1 MNNLKKKATLSILLM
16 VSLGHLLNDMF
27 QAVIPAI
34 YPMIKESL
42 GLSFMQIGAI
52 TLTNQITSSLL
63 QPMVGYFSDKHPR
76 PYGLVVGMCFTLTG
90 LMLLSMAK
98 SFPLV
103 LLSVAFVGVGS
114 SVLHP
119 ESSKVARLASGGAK
133 GCTNREQSQARM
145 SSAEA
150 QPALA
155 GIGKGMAQSIF
166 QIGGNVGRAF
176 GPIAVALI
184 VVPHGQG
191 SIRWFALLAVVAI
204 WVLARIGRWYK
215 KQIELTEQR
224 EQSQACWSSAE
235 LRRKSTEGQ
244 LYGRS
249 KSKFDIER
257 LRVGEQSSG
266 MDESHLPKH
275 QIVVALLVLLV
286 LMFSKDFYTAN
297 IQSYLTFYMIDKFGL
312 SVTASQYVLFA
323 FLVST
328 AVGLLIGGEVGD
340 RYGRKYVI
348 WVSIL
353 GSSPFALLLPYCDL
367 TWTIILVILV
377 GMVMSSAMSA
387 ILVYGTEL
395 LPGNVGMI
403 SGAFFG
409 LSFGLGG
416 IGSAIFGWL
425 ADITSIQYVF
435 QFTAFLP
442 LLGIVTYFL
451 PNIKEK
457 D

>member
-1 MNNLKKKATLSILLM
+1 MRYLKIVGYLVFRLLILIFAPKFKDTDYAGNKIGCKMNNLRNKAALSVLLM

-63 QPMVGYFSDKHPR
+63 QPMVGYFSDKYPR

-90 LMLLSMAK
+90 LLLLSVAE

-103 LLSVAFVGVGS
+103 LFSVAFVGVGS

-133 GCTNREQSQARM
+133 G
-145 SSAEA
+145 
-150 QPALA
+150 
-155 GIGKGMAQSIF
+155 MAQSIF
-166 QIGGNVGRAF
+166 QIGGNVGRAI
-176 GPIAVALI
+176 GPVAVALI
-184 VVPHGQG
+184 VIPHGQG

-204 WVLARIGRWYK
+204 WLLAKIGSWYK
-215 KQIELTEQR
+215 KQL
-224 EQSQACWSSAE
+224 A
-235 LRRKSTEGQ
+235 

-249 KSKFDIER
+249 KSKYDIENVSR
-257 LRVGEQSSG
+257 LSR
-266 MDESHLPKH
+266 H
-275 QIVVALLVLLV
+275 QIIAALLVLLV

-297 IQSYLTFYMIDKFGL
+297 LQSYLTFYMIDKFGL

-323 FLVST
+323 YLVST
-328 AVGLLIGGEVGD
+328 AIGLLIGGEVGD

-353 GSSPFALLLPYCDL
+353 GSSPFALLLPYCNL

-387 ILVYGTEL
+387 ILVYATEL

-409 LSFGLGG
+409 LAFGLGG
-416 IGSAIFGWL
+416 IGSALFGWL
-425 ADITSIQYVF
+425 ADYSSIQYVF
-435 QFTAFLP
+435 QLTAFLP

-451 PNIKEK
+451 PNIKENNV
-457 D
+457 

>member
-1 MNNLKKKATLSILLM
+1 MY
-16 VSLGHLLNDMF
+16 

-34 YPMIKESL
+34 SPMIKESL

-90 LMLLSMAK
+90 LLLLSMAD

-133 GCTNREQSQARM
+133 GCASREQSQACLD
-145 SSAEA
+145 SAEA

-155 GIGKGMAQSIF
+155 SIGKGMAQSIF
-166 QIGGNVGRAF
+166 QIGGNVGRAI
-176 GPIAVALI
+176 GPVAVALI
-184 VVPHGQG
+184 VIPHGQG

-215 KQIELTEQR
+215 KQID
-224 EQSQACWSSAE
+224 
-235 LRRKSTEGQ
+235 

-249 KSKFDIER
+249 KSKFDIEN
-257 LRVGEQSSG
+257 V
-266 MDESHLPKH
+266 SHLSRH
-275 QIVVALLVLLV
+275 QIIVAL
-286 LMFSKDFYTAN
+286 
-297 IQSYLTFYMIDKFGL
+297 
-312 SVTASQYVLFA
+312 

-353 GSSPFALLLPYCDL
+353 GSSPFALLLPYCNL

-425 ADITSIQYVF
+425 ADLSSIQYVF
-435 QFTAFLP
+435 QLTAFLP

-457 D
+457 

>member
-1 MNNLKKKATLSILLM
+1 MNNLRNKAALSVLLM

-90 LMLLSMAK
+90 LLLLSMAD

-133 GCTNREQSQARM
+133 GCASREQSQACLD
-145 SSAEA
+145 SAEA

-155 GIGKGMAQSIF
+155 SIGKGMAQSIF
-166 QIGGNVGRAF
+166 QIGGNVGRAI
-176 GPIAVALI
+176 GPVAVALI
-184 VVPHGQG
+184 VIPHGQG
-191 SIRWFALLAVVAI
+191 SIRWFALLAVIAI
-204 WVLARIGRWYK
+204 WVLAKIGRWYK
-215 KQIELTEQR
+215 KQIEL
-224 EQSQACWSSAE
+224 
-235 LRRKSTEGQ
+235 
-244 LYGRS
+244 YGRN
-249 KSKFDIER
+249 KSKFFAEQSGRAERDIEN
-257 LRVGEQSSG
+257 V
-266 MDESHLPKH
+266 SHLSQH
-275 QIVVALLVLLV
+275 QIIVAL
-286 LMFSKDFYTAN
+286 
-297 IQSYLTFYMIDKFGL
+297 
-312 SVTASQYVLFA
+312 

-353 GSSPFALLLPYCDL
+353 GSSPFALLLPYCNL

-425 ADITSIQYVF
+425 ADLSSIQYVF
-435 QFTAFLP
+435 QLTAFLP

-457 D
+457 

>member
-1 MNNLKKKATLSILLM
+1 MNNLRNKVALSVLLM
-16 VSLGHLLNDMF
+16 VSMGHLLNDMF

-63 QPMVGYFSDKHPR
+63 QPMVGYFSDKYPR

-90 LMLLSMAK
+90 LLLLSVAE

-103 LLSVAFVGVGS
+103 LFSVAFVGVGS

-133 GCTNREQSQARM
+133 G
-145 SSAEA
+145 
-150 QPALA
+150 
-155 GIGKGMAQSIF
+155 MAQSIF
-166 QIGGNVGRAF
+166 QIGGNVGRAI
-176 GPIAVALI
+176 GPVAVALI
-184 VVPHGQG
+184 VIPHGQG

-204 WVLARIGRWYK
+204 WLLAKIGSWYK
-215 KQIELTEQR
+215 KQI
-224 EQSQACWSSAE
+224 A
-235 LRRKSTEGQ
+235 

-249 KSKFDIER
+249 KSKYDIENVSR
-257 LRVGEQSSG
+257 LSRQ
-266 MDESHLPKH
+266 
-275 QIVVALLVLLV
+275 QIIAALLVLLV

-297 IQSYLTFYMIDKFGL
+297 LQSYLTFYMIDKFGL

-323 FLVST
+323 YLVST
-328 AVGLLIGGEVGD
+328 AIGLLIGGEVGD

-353 GSSPFALLLPYCDL
+353 GSSPFALLLPYCNL

-387 ILVYGTEL
+387 ILVYATEL

-409 LSFGLGG
+409 LAFGLGG
-416 IGSAIFGWL
+416 IGSALFGWL
-425 ADITSIQYVF
+425 ADYSSIQYVF
-435 QFTAFLP
+435 QLTAFLP
-442 LLGIVTYFL
+442 LLGIVTFFL
-451 PNIKEK
+451 PNIKE
-457 D
+457 

>member
-1 MNNLKKKATLSILLM
+1 MNRKNATFSVLLM

-27 QAVIPAI
+27 QSVIPSI

-42 GLSFMQIGAI
+42 GLSFVQVGAI

-63 QPMVGYFSDKHPR
+63 QPLVGYYSDKHPR

-90 LMLLSMAK
+90 LLLLSVAN
-98 SFPLV
+98 SFPAV

-133 GCTNREQSQARM
+133 G
-145 SSAEA
+145 
-150 QPALA
+150 
-155 GIGKGMAQSIF
+155 MAQSIF

-176 GPIAVALI
+176 GPVAVALI

-191 SIRWFALLAVVAI
+191 SIRWFALLAVVAV
-204 WVLARIGRWYK
+204 WVLSRIGRWYQ
-215 KQIELTEQR
+215 KQLAKQAAKVVPSAGRNEVMFQENKNNLT
-224 EQSQACWSSAE
+224 
-235 LRRKSTEGQ
+235 RR
-244 LYGRS
+244 
-249 KSKFDIER
+249 
-257 LRVGEQSSG
+257 
-266 MDESHLPKH
+266 
-275 QIVVALLVLLV
+275 QIVIALLVLLV

-312 SVTASQYVLFA
+312 SVGASQYVLFA

-328 AVGLLIGGEVGD
+328 AIGLLIGGEVGD

-348 WVSIL
+348 WGSIL
-353 GSSPFALLLPYCDL
+353 GSSPFALLLPYCNL
-367 TWTIILVILV
+367 AWTIVLAVLV

-395 LPGNVGMI
+395 LPGSVGMI

-416 IGSAIFGWL
+416 IGSALFGWL
-425 ADITSIQYVF
+425 ADLTNIQYVF
-435 QFTAFLP
+435 QLTAFLP
-442 LLGIVTYFL
+442 LLGIVAYFL
-451 PNIKEK
+451 PNIKEEEL
-457 D
+457 

>member
-1 MNNLKKKATLSILLM
+1 MNRKASLSILIM
-16 VSLGHLLNDMF
+16 VSMGHLLNDMF

-34 YPMIKESL
+34 YPMIKETL

-63 QPMVGYFSDKHPR
+63 QPMVGYFSDKYPR
-76 PYGLVVGMCFTLTG
+76 PYALAVGMCFTLTG
-90 LMLLSMAK
+90 LLLLSMADN
-98 SFPLV
+98 FPFV
-103 LLSVAFVGVGS
+103 LLSVAFVGIGS

-133 GCTNREQSQARM
+133 G
-145 SSAEA
+145 
-150 QPALA
+150 
-155 GIGKGMAQSIF
+155 MAQSIF
-166 QIGGNVGRAF
+166 QIGGNVGRAI
-176 GPIAVALI
+176 GPVAVALM

-191 SIRWFALLAVVAI
+191 SIRWFALLAVVAV
-204 WVLARIGRWYK
+204 WLLARIGRWYK
-215 KQIELTEQR
+215 SQIE
-224 EQSQACWSSAE
+224 
-235 LRRKSTEGQ
+235 

-249 KSKFDIER
+249 KSKYDIEN
-257 LRVGEQSSG
+257 
-266 MDESHLPKH
+266 ESHLSRR
-275 QIVVALLVLLV
+275 QITVALIVLLV

-297 IQSYLTFYMIDKFGL
+297 IQSYLTFYMIEKFGL

-328 AVGLLIGGEVGD
+328 AVGLLIGGALGD

-353 GSSPFALLLPYCDL
+353 GSSPFALLMPYCNL
-367 TWTIILVILV
+367 TWTIILAILV

-387 ILVYGTEL
+387 ILVYATEL

-416 IGSAIFGWL
+416 IGSALFGWL
-425 ADITSIQYVF
+425 ADLSSIQYVF
-435 QFTAFLP
+435 QLTAYLP

-457 D
+457 

>member
-1 MNNLKKKATLSILLM
+1 MDKKKATLSVLMM
-16 VSLGHLLNDMF
+16 VSMGHLLNDMF
-27 QAVIPAI
+27 QAVIPSI

-42 GLSFMQIGAI
+42 GLSFTQIGII

-63 QPMVGYFSDKHPR
+63 QPMVGYISDKHPR
-76 PYGLVVGMCFTLTG
+76 PYGLALGMCFTLTG
-90 LMLLSMAK
+90 LLLLSAAS

-103 LLSVAFVGVGS
+103 LISVAFVGIGS

-119 ESSKVARLASGGAK
+119 ESSKVARLASGGA
-133 GCTNREQSQARM
+133 
-145 SSAEA
+145 
-150 QPALA
+150 
-155 GIGKGMAQSIF
+155 KGMAQSIF

-191 SIRWFALLAVVAI
+191 SIRWFALLALVAV
-204 WVLARIGRWYK
+204 WLLSRIGRWYK
-215 KQIELTEQR
+215 KQIE
-224 EQSQACWSSAE
+224 A
-235 LRRKSTEGQ
+235 
-244 LYGRS
+244 YGRS
-249 KSKFDIER
+249 KSKFDIEN
-257 LRVGEQSSG
+257 
-266 MDESHLPKH
+266 ESHLSKH
-275 QIVVALLVLLV
+275 QIAIALSVLLV

-297 IQSYLTFYMIDKFGL
+297 IQNYLTFYMIEKFGL
-312 SVTASQYVLFA
+312 SVAASQYVLFG

-328 AVGLLIGGEVGD
+328 AVGLLIGGAVGD
-340 RYGRKYVI
+340 KYGRKYVI

-353 GSSPFALLLPYCDL
+353 GSSPFALLLPYCNL
-367 TWTIILVILV
+367 AWTIVLAILV

-387 ILVYGTEL
+387 ILVYATEL

-425 ADITSIQYVF
+425 ADISSIQYVF
-435 QFTAFLP
+435 QLTAYLP

-451 PNIKEK
+451 PNIK
-457 D
+457 DN

>member
-1 MNNLKKKATLSILLM
+1 MKMSNLRNKAALSVLLM

-52 TLTNQITSSLL
+52 TLTNHITSSLL

-90 LMLLSMAK
+90 LLLLSMAD

-133 GCTNREQSQARM
+133 GCASREQSQACLD
-145 SSAEA
+145 SAEA

-155 GIGKGMAQSIF
+155 SIGKGMAQSIF
-166 QIGGNVGRAF
+166 QIGGNVGRAI
-176 GPIAVALI
+176 GPVAVALI
-184 VVPHGQG
+184 VIPHGQG

-215 KQIELTEQR
+215 KQID
-224 EQSQACWSSAE
+224 
-235 LRRKSTEGQ
+235 

-249 KSKFDIER
+249 KSKFDIEN
-257 LRVGEQSSG
+257 V
-266 MDESHLPKH
+266 SHLSRH
-275 QIVVALLVLLV
+275 QIIVALLVLLV

-353 GSSPFALLLPYCDL
+353 GSSPFALLLPYCNL

-425 ADITSIQYVF
+425 ADLSSIQYVF
-435 QFTAFLP
+435 QLTAFLP

-457 D
+457 

>member
-1 MNNLKKKATLSILLM
+1 MKMSNLRNKAALSVLLM

-90 LMLLSMAK
+90 LLLLSMAD

-133 GCTNREQSQARM
+133 G
-145 SSAEA
+145 
-150 QPALA
+150 
-155 GIGKGMAQSIF
+155 MAQSIF
-166 QIGGNVGRAF
+166 QIGGNVGRAI
-176 GPIAVALI
+176 GPVAVALI
-184 VVPHGQG
+184 VIPHGQG
-191 SIRWFALLAVVAI
+191 SIRWFALLAVIAI
-204 WVLARIGRWYK
+204 WVLAKIGRWYK
-215 KQIELTEQR
+215 KQIEL
-224 EQSQACWSSAE
+224 
-235 LRRKSTEGQ
+235 
-244 LYGRS
+244 YGRN
-249 KSKFDIER
+249 KSKFDIEN
-257 LRVGEQSSG
+257 V
-266 MDESHLPKH
+266 SHLSRH
-275 QIVVALLVLLV
+275 QIIVALLVLLV

-328 AVGLLIGGEVGD
+328 AIGLLIGGEVGD

-353 GSSPFALLLPYCDL
+353 GSSPFALLLPYCNL

-425 ADITSIQYVF
+425 ADLSSIQYVF
-435 QFTAFLP
+435 QLTAFLP

-457 D
+457 

>member
-1 MNNLKKKATLSILLM
+1 MNNLRNKAALSVLLM

-63 QPMVGYFSDKHPR
+63 QPMVGYFSDKYPR

-90 LMLLSMAK
+90 LLLLSVAE

-103 LLSVAFVGVGS
+103 LFSVAFVGVGS

-119 ESSKVARLASGGAK
+119 ESSKVAQLASGGAK
-133 GCTNREQSQARM
+133 GCASREQSQAHLD
-145 SSAEA
+145 SAEA

-155 GIGKGMAQSIF
+155 SIGKGMAQSIF
-166 QIGGNVGRAF
+166 QIGGNVGRAI
-176 GPIAVALI
+176 GPVAVALI
-184 VVPHGQG
+184 VIPHGQG

-204 WVLARIGRWYK
+204 WLLAKIGSWYK
-215 KQIELTEQR
+215 KQLEI
-224 EQSQACWSSAE
+224 
-235 LRRKSTEGQ
+235 
-244 LYGRS
+244 YGKS
-249 KSKFDIER
+249 KSKYDIENVSR
-257 LRVGEQSSG
+257 LS
-266 MDESHLPKH
+266 KH
-275 QIVVALLVLLV
+275 QIIAALLVLLV

-297 IQSYLTFYMIDKFGL
+297 LQSYLTFYMIDKFGL

-323 FLVST
+323 YLVST
-328 AVGLLIGGEVGD
+328 AIGLLIGGEVGD

-387 ILVYGTEL
+387 ILVYATEL

-409 LSFGLGG
+409 LAFGLGG
-416 IGSAIFGWL
+416 IGSALFGWL
-425 ADITSIQYVF
+425 ADYSSIQYVF
-435 QFTAFLP
+435 QLTAFLP

-451 PNIKEK
+451 PNIKENK
-457 D
+457 

>member
-1 MNNLKKKATLSILLM
+1 MNNLRNKAALSILLM

-63 QPMVGYFSDKHPR
+63 QPMVGYFSDKYPR
-76 PYGLVVGMCFTLTG
+76 PYGLVVGMCFTMTG
-90 LMLLSMAK
+90 LLLLSVAE

-103 LLSVAFVGVGS
+103 LFSVAFVGVGS

-133 GCTNREQSQARM
+133 GCVSREQSQARLD
-145 SSAEA
+145 SAEA

-155 GIGKGMAQSIF
+155 SIGKGMAQSIF
-166 QIGGNVGRAF
+166 QIGGNVGRAI
-176 GPIAVALI
+176 GPVAVALI
-184 VVPHGQG
+184 VIPHGQG

-204 WVLARIGRWYK
+204 WLLAKIGSWYK
-215 KQIELTEQR
+215 KQLER
-224 EQSQACWSSAE
+224 
-235 LRRKSTEGQ
+235 
-244 LYGRS
+244 YGRS
-249 KSKFDIER
+249 KSKYDIENVSR
-257 LRVGEQSSG
+257 LS
-266 MDESHLPKH
+266 KH
-275 QIVVALLVLLV
+275 QIIAALLVLLV

-297 IQSYLTFYMIDKFGL
+297 LQSYLTFYMIDKFGL

-323 FLVST
+323 YLVST
-328 AVGLLIGGEVGD
+328 AIGLLIGGEVGD

-387 ILVYGTEL
+387 ILVYATEL

-409 LSFGLGG
+409 LAFGLGG
-416 IGSAIFGWL
+416 IGSALFGWL
-425 ADITSIQYVF
+425 ADYSSIQYVF
-435 QFTAFLP
+435 QLTAFLP

-451 PNIKEK
+451 PNIKENSV
-457 D
+457 

>member
-1 MNNLKKKATLSILLM
+1 MSNLRNKAALSVLLM

-90 LMLLSMAK
+90 LLLLSMAD

-133 GCTNREQSQARM
+133 GCASREQSQACLD
-145 SSAEA
+145 SAEA

-155 GIGKGMAQSIF
+155 SIGKGMAQSIF
-166 QIGGNVGRAF
+166 QIGGNVGRAI
-176 GPIAVALI
+176 GPVAVALI
-184 VVPHGQG
+184 VIPHGQG

-215 KQIELTEQR
+215 KQID
-224 EQSQACWSSAE
+224 
-235 LRRKSTEGQ
+235 

-249 KSKFDIER
+249 KSKFDIEN
-257 LRVGEQSSG
+257 V
-266 MDESHLPKH
+266 SHLSRH
-275 QIVVALLVLLV
+275 QIIVALLVLLV

-353 GSSPFALLLPYCDL
+353 GSSPFALLLPYCNL

-377 GMVMSSAMSA
+377 GMVMSAWQCRHDFWC
-387 ILVYGTEL
+387 ILRAVLRLGRHRLSHLRLVGRPVEHPVCIPVDGVPATFGHRHL
-395 LPGNVGMI
+395 LP
-403 SGAFFG
+403 SE
-409 LSFGLGG
+409 
-416 IGSAIFGWL
+416 
-425 ADITSIQYVF
+425 Y
-435 QFTAFLP
+435 
-442 LLGIVTYFL
+442 
-451 PNIKEK
+451 
-457 D
+457 

>member
-1 MNNLKKKATLSILLM
+1 MKDLKNKAALSVLLM

-90 LMLLSMAK
+90 LLLLSMAD

-103 LLSVAFVGVGS
+103 LFSVAFVGVGS

-133 GCTNREQSQARM
+133 GCASREQSQACLD
-145 SSAEA
+145 SAEA

-155 GIGKGMAQSIF
+155 SIGKGMAQSIF

-176 GPIAVALI
+176 GPVAVALI

-191 SIRWFALLAVVAI
+191 SIRCFALLAVVAI
-204 WVLARIGRWYK
+204 WVLAKIGRWYK
-215 KQIELTEQR
+215 KQIEL
-224 EQSQACWSSAE
+224 
-235 LRRKSTEGQ
+235 
-244 LYGRS
+244 YGRS
-249 KSKFDIER
+249 KSKFD
-257 LRVGEQSSG
+257 
-266 MDESHLPKH
+266 MTNESHLSRR
-275 QIVVALLVLLV
+275 QIVIALLVLLV

-297 IQSYLTFYMIDKFGL
+297 IQSYLTFYMMDKFGL

-323 FLVST
+323 FLIST
-328 AVGLLIGGEVGD
+328 AIGLLIGGEVGD

-353 GSSPFALLLPYCDL
+353 GSSPFALLLPYCNL

-435 QFTAFLP
+435 QVTAFLP
-442 LLGIVTYFL
+442 LLGIVTYLL
-451 PNIKEK
+451 PNIKE
-457 D
+457 

>member
-1 MNNLKKKATLSILLM
+1 MTIQKRKAALSVLVM
-16 VSLGHLLNDMF
+16 VSMGHLLNDMF

-76 PYGLVVGMCFTLTG
+76 PYGLVVGMCCTMSG
-90 LMLLSMAK
+90 LLLLSMAS
-98 SFPLV
+98 SFV
-103 LLSVAFVGVGS
+103 LILLAVAFVGVGS

-119 ESSKVARLASGGAK
+119 ESSKVARMASGGAK
-133 GCTNREQSQARM
+133 G
-145 SSAEA
+145 
-150 QPALA
+150 
-155 GIGKGMAQSIF
+155 MAQSVF
-166 QIGGNVGRAF
+166 QIGGNIGRAF
-176 GPIAVALI
+176 GPVAVALL

-204 WVLARIGRWYK
+204 WLLARIGRWYQ
-215 KQIELTEQR
+215 KQI
-224 EQSQACWSSAE
+224 AI
-235 LRRKSTEGQ
+235 
-244 LYGRS
+244 YGRG
-249 KSKFDIER
+249 KSKFDIEN
-257 LRVGEQSSG
+257 
-266 MDESHLPKH
+266 ESHLPRY

-312 SVTASQYVLFA
+312 SVKASQYVLFS

-328 AVGLLIGGEVGD
+328 AIGLLIGGKVGD
-340 RYGRKYVI
+340 LYGRKYVI

-353 GSSPFALLLPYCDL
+353 GSSPFALLLPYCNL
-367 TWTIILVILV
+367 AWTIVLAVLV
-377 GMVMSSAMSA
+377 GMIMSSAMSA
-387 ILVYGTEL
+387 ILVYATEL

-416 IGSAIFGWL
+416 IGSALFGWL
-425 ADITSIQYVF
+425 ADLSGIQYVF
-435 QFTAFLP
+435 QLTAFLP
-442 LLGIVTYFL
+442 LLGIVAYFL
-451 PNIKEK
+451 PNIKEQG
-457 D
+457 

>member
-1 MNNLKKKATLSILLM
+1 M

-90 LMLLSMAK
+90 LLLLSMAD

-133 GCTNREQSQARM
+133 GCASREQSQACLD
-145 SSAEA
+145 SAEA

-155 GIGKGMAQSIF
+155 SIGKGMAQSIF
-166 QIGGNVGRAF
+166 QIGGNVGKAI
-176 GPIAVALI
+176 GPVAVALI
-184 VVPHGQG
+184 VIPHGQG
-191 SIRWFALLAVVAI
+191 SIRWFVLLAVIAI

-215 KQIELTEQR
+215 KQID
-224 EQSQACWSSAE
+224 
-235 LRRKSTEGQ
+235 

-249 KSKFDIER
+249 KSKFDIEN
-257 LRVGEQSSG
+257 V
-266 MDESHLPKH
+266 SHLSRH
-275 QIVVALLVLLV
+275 QIIVALLVLLV
-286 LMFSKDFYTAN
+286 LLFSKDFYTAN

-328 AVGLLIGGEVGD
+328 AIGLLIGGEVGD

-353 GSSPFALLLPYCDL
+353 GSSPFALLLPYCNL

-425 ADITSIQYVF
+425 ADLSSIQYVF
-435 QFTAFLP
+435 QLTAFLP

-457 D
+457 

>member
-1 MNNLKKKATLSILLM
+1 MRDLKNKAALSILLM

-90 LMLLSMAK
+90 LLLLSMAE

-119 ESSKVARLASGGAK
+119 ESSKVARLASGGA
-133 GCTNREQSQARM
+133 
-145 SSAEA
+145 
-150 QPALA
+150 
-155 GIGKGMAQSIF
+155 KGMAQSIF

-191 SIRWFALLAVVAI
+191 SIRWIALLAVEAI
-204 WVLARIGRWYK
+204 WVLAKISSWYK
-215 KQIELTEQR
+215 KQI
-224 EQSQACWSSAE
+224 A
-235 LRRKSTEGQ
+235 

-249 KSKFDIER
+249 KSQFDIEN
-257 LRVGEQSSG
+257 
-266 MDESHLPKH
+266 ESHLSMH

-286 LMFSKDFYTAN
+286 LLFSKAFYTSN
-297 IQSYLTFYMIDKFGL
+297 IQNYLTFYMIDKFGL

-328 AVGLLIGGEVGD
+328 AIGLLIGGELGD

-353 GSSPFALLLPYCDL
+353 GSSPFAMLLPYCDL

-377 GMVMSSAMSA
+377 GVVMSSAMPA

-425 ADITSIQYVF
+425 ADVTSIQCVF
-435 QFTAFLP
+435 QLTAFLP
-442 LLGIVTYFL
+442 LLGIVTHLL

-457 D
+457 N

>member
-1 MNNLKKKATLSILLM
+1 MNRKAALSVLLM

-42 GLSFMQIGAI
+42 GLSFTQIGII

-76 PYGLVVGMCFTLTG
+76 PYGLALGMCFTLTG
-90 LMLLSMAK
+90 LLLLSFAT
-98 SFPLV
+98 SFVLI
-103 LLSVAFVGVGS
+103 LLSVAFVGIGS

-133 GCTNREQSQARM
+133 G
-145 SSAEA
+145 
-150 QPALA
+150 
-155 GIGKGMAQSIF
+155 MAQSIF

-176 GPIAVALI
+176 GPVAVALI

-191 SIRWFALLAVVAI
+191 SIRWFALLAVVAV

-215 KQIELTEQR
+215 KQIER
-224 EQSQACWSSAE
+224 Y
-235 LRRKSTEGQ
+235 GQ
-244 LYGRS
+244 S
-249 KSKFDIER
+249 KSKFDIEN
-257 LRVGEQSSG
+257 
-266 MDESHLPKH
+266 ESHLTRR
-275 QIVVALLVLLV
+275 QVVVALLVLLV

-297 IQSYLTFYMIDKFGL
+297 IQNYLTFYMIDKFGL

-328 AVGLLIGGEVGD
+328 AIGLLIGGEVGD

-353 GSSPFALLLPYCDL
+353 GSSPFALLLPYCNL
-367 TWTIILVILV
+367 TWTIVLAILV

-387 ILVYGTEL
+387 ILVYATEL

-416 IGSAIFGWL
+416 IGSALFGWL
-425 ADITSIQYVF
+425 ADLSSIQYVF
-435 QFTAFLP
+435 QLTAFLP

-451 PNIKEK
+451 PNIKE
-457 D
+457 

>member
-1 MNNLKKKATLSILLM
+1 MNRKASLSILIM
-16 VSLGHLLNDMF
+16 VSMGHLLNDMF

-34 YPMIKESL
+34 YPMIKEIL

-63 QPMVGYFSDKHPR
+63 QPMVGYFSDKYPR
-76 PYGLVVGMCFTLTG
+76 PYALAVGMCFTLTG
-90 LMLLSMAK
+90 LLLLSMADN
-98 SFPLV
+98 FPFV
-103 LLSVAFVGVGS
+103 LLSVAFVGIGS

-133 GCTNREQSQARM
+133 G
-145 SSAEA
+145 
-150 QPALA
+150 
-155 GIGKGMAQSIF
+155 MAQSIF
-166 QIGGNVGRAF
+166 QIGGNVGRAI
-176 GPIAVALI
+176 GPVAVALM

-191 SIRWFALLAVVAI
+191 SIRWFALLAVVAV
-204 WVLARIGRWYK
+204 WLLARIGRWYK
-215 KQIELTEQR
+215 SQIE
-224 EQSQACWSSAE
+224 
-235 LRRKSTEGQ
+235 

-249 KSKFDIER
+249 KSKYDIEN
-257 LRVGEQSSG
+257 
-266 MDESHLPKH
+266 ESHLSRR
-275 QIVVALLVLLV
+275 QITVALIVLLV

-297 IQSYLTFYMIDKFGL
+297 IQSYLTFYMIEKFGL

-328 AVGLLIGGEVGD
+328 AVGLLVGGALGD

-353 GSSPFALLLPYCDL
+353 GSSPFALLMPYCNL
-367 TWTIILVILV
+367 TWTIILAILV

-387 ILVYGTEL
+387 ILVYATEL

-416 IGSAIFGWL
+416 IGSALFGWL
-425 ADITSIQYVF
+425 ADLSSIQYVF
-435 QFTAFLP
+435 QLTAYLP

-451 PNIKEK
+451 PTIKEK
-457 D
+457 

>member
-1 MNNLKKKATLSILLM
+1 M

-27 QAVIPAI
+27 QAVIPSI

-42 GLSFMQIGAI
+42 GLSFMQVGAI

-76 PYGLVVGMCFTLTG
+76 SYGLVVGMCFTLTG
-90 LMLLSMAK
+90 LLLLSVAE

-103 LLSVAFVGVGS
+103 LLSVAFVGIGS

-133 GCTNREQSQARM
+133 G
-145 SSAEA
+145 
-150 QPALA
+150 
-155 GIGKGMAQSIF
+155 MAQSIF
-166 QIGGNVGRAF
+166 QIGGNVGRAI
-176 GPIAVALI
+176 GPVAVVL
-184 VVPHGQG
+184 VVIPHGQG

-215 KQIELTEQR
+215 KQI
-224 EQSQACWSSAE
+224 A
-235 LRRKSTEGQ
+235 

-249 KSKFDIER
+249 KSRFDMEN
-257 LRVGEQSSG
+257 
-266 MDESHLPKH
+266 ESHLSRR
-275 QIVVALLVLLV
+275 QIIVALLVLLV

-297 IQSYLTFYMIDKFGL
+297 VQSYLTFYMIDKFGL

-328 AVGLLIGGEVGD
+328 AVGLLIGGEIGD

-353 GSSPFALLLPYCDL
+353 GSSPFALLLPYCNL
-367 TWTIILVILV
+367 TWTIILFILV
-377 GMVMSSAMSA
+377 GMVMASAMPA
-387 ILVYGTEL
+387 ILVYATEL
-395 LPGNVGMI
+395 LPGNIGMI

-425 ADITSIQYVF
+425 ADLTSIQYVF
-435 QFTAFLP
+435 QLTAFLP
-442 LLGIVTYFL
+442 LLGIVTYLL

-457 D
+457 S

>member
-1 MNNLKKKATLSILLM
+1 MSNLRNKAALSVLLM

-90 LMLLSMAK
+90 LLLLSMAD

-133 GCTNREQSQARM
+133 GCASREQSQACLD
-145 SSAEA
+145 SAEA

-155 GIGKGMAQSIF
+155 SIGKGMAQSIF
-166 QIGGNVGRAF
+166 QIGGNVGRAI
-176 GPIAVALI
+176 GPVAVALI
-184 VVPHGQG
+184 VIPHGQG

-215 KQIELTEQR
+215 KQID
-224 EQSQACWSSAE
+224 
-235 LRRKSTEGQ
+235 

-249 KSKFDIER
+249 KSKFDIEN
-257 LRVGEQSSG
+257 V
-266 MDESHLPKH
+266 SHLSRH
-275 QIVVALLVLLV
+275 QIIVALLVLLV

-328 AVGLLIGGEVGD
+328 AIGLLIGGEVGD

-353 GSSPFALLLPYCDL
+353 GSSPFALLLPYCNL

-425 ADITSIQYVF
+425 ADLSSIQYVF
-435 QFTAFLP
+435 QLTAFLP

-457 D
+457 

>member
-1 MNNLKKKATLSILLM
+1 M
-16 VSLGHLLNDMF
+16 VSMGHLLNDMF
-27 QAVIPAI
+27 QAVIPSI

-52 TLTNQITSSLL
+52 TLTNQLTSSLL

-76 PYGLVVGMCFTLTG
+76 PYGLALGMCFTLTG
-90 LMLLSMAK
+90 LLLLSWANSFMA
-98 SFPLV
+98 V
-103 LLSVAFVGVGS
+103 LLAVAFVGVGS

-133 GCTNREQSQARM
+133 G
-145 SSAEA
+145 
-150 QPALA
+150 
-155 GIGKGMAQSIF
+155 MAQSIF
-166 QIGGNVGRAF
+166 QIGGNIGRAL
-176 GPIAVALI
+176 GPVAVALI

-191 SIRWFALLAVVAI
+191 SISWFGLLAVVAI
-204 WVLARIGRWYK
+204 WLLSRIGVWYK
-215 KQIELTEQR
+215 KQLER
-224 EQSQACWSSAE
+224 
-235 LRRKSTEGQ
+235 
-244 LYGRS
+244 YGRTQ
-249 KSKFDIER
+249 SKFDIENK
-257 LRVGEQSSG
+257 SSL
-266 MDESHLPKH
+266 SRH
-275 QIVVALLVLLV
+275 QLTIALLVLLV

-297 IQSYLTFYMIDKFGL
+297 IQNYITFYMIEKFGL
-312 SVTASQYVLFA
+312 SVSASQYVLFA

-353 GSSPFALLLPYCDL
+353 GSSPFALLLPYCGL
-367 TWTIILVILV
+367 TWTIILAILV

-387 ILVYGTEL
+387 ILVYATEL

-435 QFTAFLP
+435 QLTAFLP

-451 PNIKEK
+451 PNIR

>member
-1 MNNLKKKATLSILLM
+1 MSNLRNKAALSVLLM

-90 LMLLSMAK
+90 LLLLSMAD

-133 GCTNREQSQARM
+133 GCASQEQSQVCLD
-145 SSAEA
+145 SAQA

-155 GIGKGMAQSIF
+155 SIGKGMAQSIF
-166 QIGGNVGRAF
+166 QIGGNVGRAI
-176 GPIAVALI
+176 GPVAVALI
-184 VVPHGQG
+184 VIPHGQG

-215 KQIELTEQR
+215 KQIMI
-224 EQSQACWSSAE
+224 
-235 LRRKSTEGQ
+235 
-244 LYGRS
+244 YGRS
-249 KSKFDIER
+249 KSKFDIEN
-257 LRVGEQSSG
+257 V
-266 MDESHLPKH
+266 SHLSRH
-275 QIVVALLVLLV
+275 QIIVALLVLLV

-353 GSSPFALLLPYCDL
+353 GSSPFALLLPYCNL
-367 TWTIILVILV
+367 TWTIVLVILV

-425 ADITSIQYVF
+425 ADLSSIQYVF
-435 QFTAFLP
+435 QLTAFLP

-457 D
+457 

>member
-1 MNNLKKKATLSILLM
+1 M

-27 QAVIPAI
+27 QSVIPSI

-42 GLSFMQIGAI
+42 GLSFVQVGAI

-63 QPMVGYFSDKHPR
+63 QPLVGYYSDKHPR

-90 LMLLSMAK
+90 LLLLSVAN
-98 SFPLV
+98 SFPAV

-133 GCTNREQSQARM
+133 G
-145 SSAEA
+145 
-150 QPALA
+150 
-155 GIGKGMAQSIF
+155 MAQSIF

-176 GPIAVALI
+176 GPVAVALI

-191 SIRWFALLAVVAI
+191 SIRWFALLAVVAV
-204 WVLARIGRWYK
+204 WVLSRIGRWYQ
-215 KQIELTEQR
+215 KQLAKQAAKVVPSAGRNEVMLQENKNNLT
-224 EQSQACWSSAE
+224 
-235 LRRKSTEGQ
+235 RR
-244 LYGRS
+244 
-249 KSKFDIER
+249 
-257 LRVGEQSSG
+257 
-266 MDESHLPKH
+266 
-275 QIVVALLVLLV
+275 QIVIALLVLLV

-312 SVTASQYVLFA
+312 SVGASQYVLFA

-328 AVGLLIGGEVGD
+328 AIGLLIGGEVGD

-348 WVSIL
+348 WGSIL
-353 GSSPFALLLPYCDL
+353 GSSPFALLLPYCNL
-367 TWTIILVILV
+367 AWTIVLAVLV

-395 LPGNVGMI
+395 LPGSVGMI

-416 IGSAIFGWL
+416 IGSALYGWL
-425 ADITSIQYVF
+425 ADLTNIQYVF
-435 QFTAFLP
+435 QLTAFLP
-442 LLGIVTYFL
+442 LLGIVAYFL
-451 PNIKEK
+451 PNIREEEL
-457 D
+457 

>member
-1 MNNLKKKATLSILLM
+1 M

-27 QAVIPAI
+27 QAVIPSI

-42 GLSFMQIGAI
+42 GLSFMQVGAI

-90 LMLLSMAK
+90 LLLLSVAE

-103 LLSVAFVGVGS
+103 LLSVAFVGIGS

-133 GCTNREQSQARM
+133 G
-145 SSAEA
+145 
-150 QPALA
+150 
-155 GIGKGMAQSIF
+155 MAQSIF
-166 QIGGNVGRAF
+166 QIGGNVGRAI
-176 GPIAVALI
+176 GPVAVVLI
-184 VVPHGQG
+184 VIPHGQG

-215 KQIELTEQR
+215 KQI
-224 EQSQACWSSAE
+224 A
-235 LRRKSTEGQ
+235 

-249 KSKFDIER
+249 KSRFDMEN
-257 LRVGEQSSG
+257 
-266 MDESHLPKH
+266 ESHLSRR
-275 QIVVALLVLLV
+275 QIIVALLVLLV

-297 IQSYLTFYMIDKFGL
+297 VQSYLTFYMIDKFGL

-328 AVGLLIGGEVGD
+328 AVGLLIGGEIGD

-353 GSSPFALLLPYCDL
+353 GSSPFALLLPYCNL
-367 TWTIILVILV
+367 TWTIILFILV
-377 GMVMSSAMSA
+377 GMVMASAMPA
-387 ILVYGTEL
+387 ILVYATEL
-395 LPGNVGMI
+395 LPGNIGMI

-425 ADITSIQYVF
+425 ADLTSIQYVF
-435 QFTAFLP
+435 QLTAFLP
-442 LLGIVTYFL
+442 LLGIVTYLL

-457 D
+457 S

>member
-1 MNNLKKKATLSILLM
+1 MNTKSKAATSVLLM
-16 VSLGHLLNDMF
+16 VSMGHLLNDMF
-27 QAVIPAI
+27 QSVIPSI
-34 YPMIKESL
+34 YPMIKETL

-63 QPMVGYFSDKHPR
+63 QPLVGYFSDRHPK
-76 PYGLVVGMCFTLTG
+76 PYALVVGMCFTLAG
-90 LMLLSMAK
+90 LMLLSMAN

-119 ESSKVARLASGGAK
+119 ESSKIARMASGGAK
-133 GCTNREQSQARM
+133 G
-145 SSAEA
+145 
-150 QPALA
+150 
-155 GIGKGMAQSIF
+155 MAQSVF
-166 QIGGNVGRAF
+166 QVGGNVGRAI
-176 GPIAVALI
+176 GPVAVAL
-184 VVPHGQG
+184 VVVHHGQG
-191 SIRWFALLAVVAI
+191 SIRWFALLAVVAL
-204 WVLARIGRWYK
+204 WVLTRICRWY
-215 KQIELTEQR
+215 
-224 EQSQACWSSAE
+224 
-235 LRRKSTEGQ
+235 RRQLE

-249 KSKFDIER
+249 KSKFDLEN
-257 LRVGEQSSG
+257 V
-266 MDESHLPKH
+266 SHLSRR
-275 QIVVALLVLLV
+275 QIVVALVVLLV

-297 IQSYLTFYMIDKFGL
+297 IQSYLTFYMIEKFGL

-348 WVSIL
+348 WFSIL
-353 GSSPFALLLPYCDL
+353 GSSPFALLLPYCNVA
-367 TWTIILVILV
+367 WTIVLAILV

-416 IGSAIFGWL
+416 IGSALFGWL
-425 ADITSIQYVF
+425 ADLTSIQYVF
-435 QFTAFLP
+435 QLTAFLP
-442 LLGIVTYFL
+442 LLGAAAYFL
-451 PNIKEK
+451 PNIKE
-457 D
+457 

>member
-1 MNNLKKKATLSILLM
+1 MSDLKKKAALSILLM

-63 QPMVGYFSDKHPR
+63 QPLVGYFSDRHPR

-90 LMLLSMAK
+90 LLLLSMAE

-119 ESSKVARLASGGAK
+119 ESSKIARLASGGA
-133 GCTNREQSQARM
+133 
-145 SSAEA
+145 
-150 QPALA
+150 
-155 GIGKGMAQSIF
+155 KGMAQSIF

-204 WVLARIGRWYK
+204 WVLAKICSWYK
-215 KQIELTEQR
+215 MELSGQGKSQSDVRRVGEQN
-224 EQSQACWSSAE
+224 S
-235 LRRKSTEGQ
+235 GM
-244 LYGRS
+244 
-249 KSKFDIER
+249 R
-257 LRVGEQSSG
+257 LRVGEQSRLS
-266 MDESHLPKH
+266 KR
-275 QIVVALLVLLV
+275 QIVIALLVLLV

-353 GSSPFALLLPYCDL
+353 GSSPFALLLPYCNL
-367 TWTIILVILV
+367 AWTIILVILV
-377 GMVMSSAMSA
+377 GVVMSSAMSA

-395 LPGNVGMI
+395 LPGSVGMI

-416 IGSAIFGWL
+416 IGSAVFGWL
-425 ADITSIQYVF
+425 ADVTSIQYVF
-435 QFTAFLP
+435 QLTAFLP
-442 LLGIVTYFL
+442 LLGIVTYLL
-451 PNIKEK
+451 PNIKERN
-457 D
+457 

>member
-16 VSLGHLLNDMF
+16 VSMGHLLNDMF
-27 QAVIPAI
+27 QSVIPSI
-34 YPMIKESL
+34 YPIIKESL

-52 TLTNQITSSLL
+52 TLTNQITASLL
-63 QPMVGYFSDKHPR
+63 QPMVGYLSDRHPR

-90 LMLLSMAK
+90 LLLLSFAS
-98 SFPLV
+98 SFLLV
-103 LLSVAFVGVGS
+103 LLSVAFVGIGS

-119 ESSKVARLASGGAK
+119 ESSKIARMASGGAK
-133 GCTNREQSQARM
+133 GCASREQSQARLN
-145 SSAEA
+145 SAEA

-155 GIGKGMAQSIF
+155 KIGKGMAQSIF
-166 QIGGNVGRAF
+166 QIGGNVGRAI
-176 GPIAVALI
+176 GPVAVALI

-204 WVLARIGRWYK
+204 WLLARIGGWYR
-215 KQIELTEQR
+215 KQLEI
-224 EQSQACWSSAE
+224 
-235 LRRKSTEGQ
+235 
-244 LYGRS
+244 YGRS
-249 KSKFDIER
+249 KSKFDIEN
-257 LRVGEQSSG
+257 
-266 MDESHLPKH
+266 ESHLTKH
-275 QIVVALLVLLV
+275 QIIVALLVLLV

-297 IQSYLTFYMIDKFGL
+297 IQSYLTFYMIDKFGM
-312 SVTASQYVLFA
+312 SVASSQYVLFA

-328 AVGLLIGGEVGD
+328 AIGLLIGGEVGD

-348 WVSIL
+348 WFSIL
-353 GSSPFALLLPYCDL
+353 GSSPFALLLPYCNM
-367 TWTIILVILV
+367 TWTIILAILV

-416 IGSAIFGWL
+416 IGSALFGWI
-425 ADITSIQYVF
+425 ADLTSIQYVF
-435 QFTAFLP
+435 QLTAFLP
-442 LLGIVTYFL
+442 LLGIAAYFL
-451 PNIKEK
+451 PNIKE
-457 D
+457 

>member
-1 MNNLKKKATLSILLM
+1 MNNLRNKAALSVLLM

-63 QPMVGYFSDKHPR
+63 QPMVGYFSDKYPR
-76 PYGLVVGMCFTLTG
+76 PYGLVVGMCFTMTG
-90 LMLLSMAK
+90 LLLLSVAE

-103 LLSVAFVGVGS
+103 LFSVAFVGVGS

-133 GCTNREQSQARM
+133 G
-145 SSAEA
+145 
-150 QPALA
+150 
-155 GIGKGMAQSIF
+155 MAQSIF
-166 QIGGNVGRAF
+166 QIGGNVGRAI
-176 GPIAVALI
+176 GPVSVALI
-184 VVPHGQG
+184 VIPHGQG

-204 WVLARIGRWYK
+204 WLLAKIGSWYK
-215 KQIELTEQR
+215 KQLE
-224 EQSQACWSSAE
+224 
-235 LRRKSTEGQ
+235 

-249 KSKFDIER
+249 KSKYDIENVSR
-257 LRVGEQSSG
+257 LSKQ
-266 MDESHLPKH
+266 
-275 QIVVALLVLLV
+275 QIIAALLVLLI

-312 SVTASQYVLFA
+312 SVIASQYVLFA
-323 FLVST
+323 YLVST
-328 AVGLLIGGEVGD
+328 AIGLLIGGEVGD

-387 ILVYGTEL
+387 ILVYATEL

-409 LSFGLGG
+409 LAFGLGG
-416 IGSAIFGWL
+416 IGSALFGWL
-425 ADITSIQYVF
+425 ADYSSIQYVF
-435 QFTAFLP
+435 QLTAFLP

-451 PNIKEK
+451 PNIKENSV
-457 D
+457 

>member
-1 MNNLKKKATLSILLM
+1 M
-16 VSLGHLLNDMF
+16 VSMGHLLNDMF
-27 QAVIPAI
+27 QAVIPSI

-52 TLTNQITSSLL
+52 TLTNQLTSSLL

-76 PYGLVVGMCFTLTG
+76 PYGLALGMCFTLTG
-90 LMLLSMAK
+90 LLLLSWANSFMA
-98 SFPLV
+98 V
-103 LLSVAFVGVGS
+103 LLAVAFVGVGS

-133 GCTNREQSQARM
+133 G
-145 SSAEA
+145 
-150 QPALA
+150 
-155 GIGKGMAQSIF
+155 MAQSIF
-166 QIGGNVGRAF
+166 QIGGNIGRAL
-176 GPIAVALI
+176 GPVAVALI

-191 SIRWFALLAVVAI
+191 SIRWFGLLAVVAI
-204 WVLARIGRWYK
+204 WLLSRIGVWYK
-215 KQIELTEQR
+215 KQLER
-224 EQSQACWSSAE
+224 
-235 LRRKSTEGQ
+235 
-244 LYGRS
+244 YGRTQ
-249 KSKFDIER
+249 SKFDIENK
-257 LRVGEQSSG
+257 SSL
-266 MDESHLPKH
+266 SRH
-275 QIVVALLVLLV
+275 QLTIALLVLLV

-297 IQSYLTFYMIDKFGL
+297 IQNYITFYMIEKFGL

-323 FLVST
+323 FLIST

-353 GSSPFALLLPYCDL
+353 GSSPFALLLPYCGL
-367 TWTIILVILV
+367 TWTIILAILV

-387 ILVYGTEL
+387 ILVYATEL

-425 ADITSIQYVF
+425 ADLTSIQYVF
-435 QFTAFLP
+435 QLTAFLP

-451 PNIKEK
+451 PNIR